1 MLCSIF
7 TVAILVTVGSFVAT
21 LSTTPFGMEVDVD
34 ARLSELD
41 QSVPEEVKAGDSD
54 KIALSE
60 SMLDR
65 KLQRPVVDPP
75 ALKKAVKPTAPT
87 RATRPQPTVQSLTGV
102 TLLGLFLAHNRSYA
116 LLETARGRVEVRRVG
131 DHLEYATQ
139 SAKLVQIGPDSVTLE
154 NSGRRTKLELQTR
167 PRLAAQDVK

>member
-75 ALKKAVKPTAPT
+75 A